1 MVAPMTRFWSD
12 TILVLVL
19 VTAFTLGTSSSYA
32 DSCSA
37 IRSQMRSA
45 DRGGGSSPRLAQLRR
60 QLVAIQRLERQ
71 RQCSTKSSMVGFFFN
86 PCADL
91 VQSKAVVQRQI
102 ASASNSGRNT
112 SSLRARFVALG
123 CAPTAKKRERRKEQQ
138 QAQQRSA
145 PKIQSTGVTPGGP
158 MLFCV
163 RLSDG
168 YFFPA
173 PKSQFAKK
181 DDLKETVDQCRYI
194 CDDAG
199 VDLYTLEDA
208 TLETE
213 EMVALETRKPYTELP
228 TAFRYR
234 DDANFKACNVKR
246 YSRRVFE
253 LRARTVTPANMANA
267 IIPLPT
273 AKPDLGAVAEIPGPD
288 AKTPATKAPNAEAKG
303 AAQHQSIEKLTGA
316 RPVRVVG
323 PAFFPED

>member
-1 MVAPMTRFWSD
+1 MTRFWSD

-37 IRSQMRSA
+37 IKSQMFSA
-45 DRGGGSSPRLAQLRR
+45 GRGAGSSPQLAQLRR
-60 QLVAIQRLERQ
+60 QLVSIERLEKQ
-71 RQCSTKSSMVGFFFN
+71 RQCSAKSSMVGFFFN

-91 VQSKAVVQRQI
+91 VKSKAEVQRRI
-102 ASASNSGRNT
+102 ASASNSGRDT
-112 SSLRARFVALG
+112 SGLRARLVALG
-123 CAPTAKKRERRKEQQ
+123 CAPAAKRQERRKEQ
-138 QAQQRSA
+138 AQQRSV
-145 PKIQSTGVTPGGP
+145 PKTQSADVRYAGSA

-194 CDDAG
+194 CDDVG

-208 TLETE
+208 SLETE
-213 EMVALETRKPYTELP
+213 AMVALETRKPYTELP

-234 DDANFKACNVKR
+234 EDANFKACSVKR
-246 YSRRVFE
+246 YSRRGFE
-253 LRARTVTPANMANA
+253 LRARTVTPANMADA

-273 AKPDLGAVAEIPGPD
+273 TKPDLGAVAEIPGPD
-288 AKTPATKAPNAEAKG
+288 APEAPNAEAKG
-303 AAQHQSIEKLTGA
+303 AVQHQSIERSTET
-316 RPVRVVG
+316 RPVRVIG
-323 PAFFPED
+323 PAFFPEN